1 MVKSSRLL
9 KTIYKYLLCLKSN
22 VLQCNF
28 MYIAEERLGRGN
40 HLTPSNYLS
49 TVAQNALHSMYAAK
63 IAPSPYSAPAC
74 CSLIALYVHVY
85 EERVARFL
93 SICAKSQLVP
103 TTGTQH

>member
-1 MVKSSRLL
+1 MR
-9 KTIYKYLLCLKSN
+9 LKSN

-74 CSLIALYVHVY
+74 CSLIALYVHVHY
-85 EERVARFL
+85 MAEERVARFL